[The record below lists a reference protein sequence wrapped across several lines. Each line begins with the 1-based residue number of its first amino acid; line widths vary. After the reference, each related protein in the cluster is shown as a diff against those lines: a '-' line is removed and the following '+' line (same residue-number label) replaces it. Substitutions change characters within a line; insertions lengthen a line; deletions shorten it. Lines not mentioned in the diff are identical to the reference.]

1 MPAGDK
7 FRDEAVK
14 QTLYQ
19 DYEEL
24 QANNV
29 SQMLDQSETN
39 SRVNQEMA
47 RWCLI
52 ARMVEGNWKGSWSHF
67 FGSMVADMQRL
78 NLNMDGYSRV
88 QAIDMC
94 AAHTTTEQALANSGK
109 EKRGGLLGL
118 LGR

>member
-7 FRDEAVK
+7 FRDEAVRA
-14 QTLYQ
+14 TLNDYQ
-19 DYEEL
+19 EAGD
-24 QANNV
+24 V
-29 SQMLDQSETN
+29 RQMLDQSETN

-52 ARMVEGNWKGSWSHF
+52 ARMFEGHWRGSWRHF
-67 FGSMVADMQRL
+67 FGSMVPDMQRL
-78 NLNMDGYSRV
+78 NLNMEGYARV

-109 EKRGGLLGL
+109 EKKGGLLGL
-118 LGR
+118 FGR